1 MATTKSTRRQS
12 GLHHPVSVYAKQ
24 VVRGRLREQC
34 CKYEILACQRHLDD
48 LKRQGTKD
56 FPYVFDTTRAD
67 RIIRWFG
74 QCLQIRGVD
83 AGKPI
88 RLEPWQIFDLG
99 CTYGWV
105 NKDTGARRFTHT
117 YNKRARGNYKSTE
130 KSGQGLYH
138 MCGDAHYPPY
148 QPELAVYE
156 QEPEVEC
163 AAVDRSQAMRVLG
176 DAKKIAL
183 ASPNI
188 AKRLV
193 VPRSNP
199 IVHRTRGGYMRA
211 LSKDTKNKDS
221 GAPTYFVVDEYHA
234 HPNSEIYDLGTNS
247 FGKRAQSLLDVITT
261 AGDDAGSKP
270 CYVEETYAK
279 RVLEDRSVTDE
290 SYFVMIREL
299 DAEDNPH
306 DEAAWRKPNPCL
318 RYPSAYSAILLKQ
331 IQDEHNTAYSSNDPD
346 KIRKFLTRRMCLWQT
361 GSVNHYLDEHCME
374 LARKAQVSS
383 KEFAELTDGRHCHC
397 GFDLGK
403 RIDLSGAAAVFDLD
417 DGRIALR
424 MHGFM
429 PKNGAARHEK
439 TDRVAYQSWAEA
451 GYCTLTPGDVT
462 DNSYVYTWICE
473 GERDHGWQVDEVDY
487 DGHNATDLAI
497 FMNEDRNRDDFCVE
511 VAQTCAGQNLA
522 VKTFRELL
530 LQGKVVIEESPLVI
544 WCLQNA
550 IEIKNNYEDIKLS
563 KRHKD
568 DTERIDPVAASMNAL
583 ARVLVKRTPGS
594 NINEHVL
601 SEDWGIS

>member
-1 MATTKSTRRQS
+1 MATTKSVRRQS

-74 QCLQIRGVD
+74 QCIQIRGVD

-88 RLEPWQIFDLG
+88 CLEPWQVFDLG

-105 NKDTGARRFTHT
+105 HKDTGARRFTHT

-138 MCGDAHYPPY
+138 MCGDAIYPPY

-176 DAKKIAL
+176 DAKKIGR

-188 AKRLV
+188 AKRLII
-193 VPRSNP
+193 PRSNP

-270 CYVEETYAK
+270 CYIEETYAK
-279 RVLEDRSVTDE
+279 RVLEDPSVTDE

-374 LARKAQVSS
+374 LVRLAMVP
-383 KEFAELTDGRHCHC
+383 KEKFAELTDGCHNHC

-403 RIDLSGAAAVFDLD
+403 RIDLSGSGAVFDLD

-424 MHGFM
+424 LHGFM
-429 PKNGAARHEK
+429 PENGAERHEK
-439 TDRVAYQSWAEA
+439 TDRVPYKAWAKD

-462 DNSYVYTWICE
+462 DNSYVYNWICA
-473 GERDHGWQVDEVDY
+473 GERDHNWEVDEVDY

-497 FMNEDRNRDDFCVE
+497 RMNEDRGRDDFCVE

-530 LQGKVVIEESPLVI
+530 LQGKIVLEYSPLVL

-550 IEIKNNYEDIKLS
+550 IEIQNNYGDIKLS
-563 KRHKD
+563 KRYKD
-568 DTERIDPVAASMNAL
+568 DTERIDPVAAAMNAL
-583 ARVLVKRTPGS
+583 ARVLVKRTDKPDLTDLIDSGKF
-594 NINEHVL
+594 
-601 SEDWGIS
+601 GM